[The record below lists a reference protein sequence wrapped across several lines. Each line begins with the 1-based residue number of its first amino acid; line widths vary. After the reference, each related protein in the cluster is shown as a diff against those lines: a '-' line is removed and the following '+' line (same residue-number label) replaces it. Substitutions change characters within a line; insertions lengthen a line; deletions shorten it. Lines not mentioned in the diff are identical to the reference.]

1 MPHTVPLDSTPRTIH
16 TRVNGITPANQER
29 LPENDSWA
37 FCLALSGCASLHFWL
52 TSVIAAAD
60 MLVMDWKSVG
70 IILYTD
76 IFMIWCARVFTSN
89 KDTVGQTIHY
99 HIYIKTDSA
108 CGDGSLILL
117 FVLVLTLCQAQQ
129 GNMAGGGCIHG
140 YGLETAER
148 LDGLG
153 AGEEELSWQGS
164 WQFRSLNR
172 GSSARRRQCT

>member
-1 MPHTVPLDSTPRTIH
+1 ML
-16 TRVNGITPANQER
+16 
-29 LPENDSWA
+29 
-37 FCLALSGCASLHFWL
+37 CAVCCVLLNFTSLYSL
-52 TSVIAAAD
+52 QLLL

-70 IILYTD
+70 IILYAN
-76 IFMIWCARVFTSN
+76 IFMIWCACVFTSN
-89 KDTVGQTIHY
+89 KDTVCQTLHY
-99 HIYIKTDSA
+99 HISIKTDSA

-117 FVLVLTLCQAQQ
+117 FALVLTLCQAQR

-140 YGLETAER
+140 YGLEMAER
-148 LDGLG
+148 LEEPG